1 MAGPDRRR
9 IFWVVVPLLFAGA
22 AALAVVVARQ
32 ARQQVRIESDPI
44 DMVDDE
50 LGYRLRPDLRGA
62 QLVIPGRPVPPSF
75 HLSFDARTAGKSS
88 VRRIREFVVDTNS
101 RGFRGPEFPATP
113 AEGTVRVVC
122 MGDSITFGWGVRE
135 AEGYVRVAE
144 EEASRARAADRPRFE
159 MINAGVP
166 GYGLD
171 VVLRY
176 LERDIVALQ
185 PDLVTVCKLGNLRAD
200 DPLADFREK
209 LAAVAALGREHGF
222 AVAFL
227 CPPRSTFDRWPLTP
241 RFRDAM
247 EAEAAEQG
255 AIFVDFMTL
264 FDQAAADRG
273 LVVEVDGETQRL
285 VHLDRGKRSVE
296 VEVTYRKF
304 GPDAD
309 PLAPELYEF
318 MDHSDLAEALIYDD
332 GHPDE
337 EGHALMGEYLAARLL
352 ETETESETE
361 TETETESESES
372 EFE

>member
-1 MAGPDRRR
+1 MAAPDRRW
-9 IFWVVVPLLFAGA
+9 IFWVVVPLLFAAA
-22 AALAVVVARQ
+22 AALALVVARQ
-32 ARQQVRIESDPI
+32 ARQQVAIESDPI

-50 LGYRLRPDLRGA
+50 LGYRLRPDLKGA

-75 HLSFDARTAGKSS
+75 HLSFDARSAGKSS
-88 VRRIREFVVDTNS
+88 VKRIREFVVDTNS
-101 RGFRGPEFPATP
+101 RGFRGPEFGPTP
-113 AEGTVRVVC
+113 ANGTTRVVC

-144 EEASRARAADRPRFE
+144 GEVNRSRGDEAPRHE

-171 VVLRY
+171 VILRY
-176 LERDIVALQ
+176 LERDILALQ

-200 DPLADFREK
+200 DPLADFRDK

-264 FDQAAADRG
+264 FDEAAAARG

-285 VHLDRGKRSVE
+285 VNMDGGERSIE

-318 MDHSDLAEALIYDD
+318 MDHSKLAEALIYDD

-337 EGHALMGEYLAARLL
+337 EGHRLMGEYLAERLL
-352 ETETESETE
+352 EADLGR
-361 TETETESESES
+361 
-372 EFE
+372 